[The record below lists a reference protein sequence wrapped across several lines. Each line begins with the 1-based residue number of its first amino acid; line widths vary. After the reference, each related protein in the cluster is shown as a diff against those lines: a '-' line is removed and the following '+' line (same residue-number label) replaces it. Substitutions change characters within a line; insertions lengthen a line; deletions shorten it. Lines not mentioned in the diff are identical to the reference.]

1 MEEIIIAVM
10 SGPQDGA
17 VLPFETRAEPD
28 DPTEITIGRREG
40 CDICLSYDS
49 QVSREHAIL
58 TYDGERFWLEDT
70 RSTNGTYVRG
80 DKITGRV
87 EIAPGE
93 LFRIGRIWLRV
104 EPVAHFNSPLPGD
117 DDDLPF

>member
-17 VLPFETRAEPD
+17 VLPFETVLDPG

-40 CDICLSYDS
+40 CDVCLSYDS
-49 QVSREHAIL
+49 QVSREHAVL
-58 TYDGERFWLEDT
+58 AYDGDHFWLEDT

-80 DKITGRV
+80 EKINGRV
-87 EIAPGE
+87 EVMPGE
-93 LFRIGRIWLRV
+93 LFRIGRTWLRV
-104 EPVAHFNSPLPGD
+104 EPVASFMPPSLG

>member
-93 LFRIGRIWLRV
+93 LFRIGRTWLRV